1 MKIQKVQKS
10 QNKVESENELED
22 SYFSILKITTKL
34 LQSRQYSAGIRID
47 ILSHLKESGV
57 YK

>member
-10 QNKVESENELED
+10 QNNVESENELED

>member
-34 LQSRQYSAGIRID
+34 L
-47 ILSHLKESGV
+47 
-57 YK
+57 